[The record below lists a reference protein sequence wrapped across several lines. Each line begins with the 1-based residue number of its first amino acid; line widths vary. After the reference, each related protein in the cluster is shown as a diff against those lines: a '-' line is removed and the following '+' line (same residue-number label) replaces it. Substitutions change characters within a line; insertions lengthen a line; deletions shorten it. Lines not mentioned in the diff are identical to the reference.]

1 MIDPNAL
8 KNIASQLSNEKKGSD
23 GPSKFFRPEQ
33 NKAYTVRIMPDKDG
47 APMKMFAQHYGLGR
61 TFVCP
66 KATYNKK
73 CPVCDHIISSWK
85 SSTVEVQNKFKEIS
99 SKKRWYSIVYV
110 RELNEVLIWSY
121 SPTVAKQ
128 ILALLEDPEYGDI
141 SDVSKGC
148 DIEVKITKDPKRSFA
163 DTTIK
168 PKRNVSPLVG
178 TEKNPKALDEESAEA
193 LLSRMPVIRDE
204 MNILSVAEIDEL
216 FMAYSLND
224 GANKAAAQEEDEN
237 EPEAP
242 KGKKGGSA
250 PDDDLPF

>member
-8 KNIASQLSNEKKGSD
+8 KNIASQLNNEKMGSG

-33 NKAYTVRIMPDKDG
+33 NRAYTVRIMPDKDG

-73 CPVCDHIISSWK
+73 CPVCDHIISNWK

-99 SKKRWYSIVYV
+99 SKKRWYSVVYV

-128 ILALLEDPEYGDI
+128 ILALFEDPEYGDI

-148 DIEVKITKDPKRSFA
+148 DIEVKITKDPKRNFA
-163 DTTIK
+163 DTTVK
-168 PKRNVSPLVG
+168 PKRNVSPLIG
-178 TEKNPKALDEESAEA
+178 TEKNPKALDEERAEA
-193 LLSRMPVIRDE
+193 LLSKMPVIEDE
-204 MNILSVAEIDEL
+204 MNLLKTSEIDEMFL
-216 FMAYSLND
+216 AYSLND
-224 GANKAAAQEEDEN
+224 DSAKSAASDDDIGDAPEN
-237 EPEAP
+237 
-242 KGKKGGSA
+242 GKKGASA